1 MSTLIKRPVKRIFTF
16 GCSFTHYF
24 WSTWPEIIAYD
35 LDIPLYNFGKS
46 GAGNQYIANSIVQA
60 NIMHNFNE
68 DDLIIVSWT
77 SVCRE
82 DRWRKNDWVNSGNI
96 YTQDFFDKKFIK
108 EWADPVGYMLR
119 DFATINLVHNLLKSI
134 KCQYH
139 LLAMCDIHLQMD
151 QGNGHSLDLLDNNK
165 HRDICK
171 LYQKD
176 LTAIMPSFFKVLW
189 NNDVYL
195 NKLIPDKLELGKLF
209 SDGHPNPRDH
219 FTYLKKIF
227 PNHNFKKD
235 TTKQVNRA
243 QENFV
248 KFIREQ
254 SKKINK
260 SFAIYSLSHKTVLEL
275 RQSTL
280 IKQSEYSTII

>member
-1 MSTLIKRPVKRIFTF
+1 MSALIDRPVKRIFTF

-82 DRWRKNDWVNSGNI
+82 DRWRKNDWVTPGNI
-96 YTQDFFDKKFIK
+96 YTQDIFSEEFVKT
-108 EWADPVGYMLR
+108 WADPIGYMIR
-119 DFATINLVHNLLKSI
+119 DFATINLIHNLLKNL

-139 LLAMCDIHLQMD
+139 MVSMCDIDVQLD
-151 QGNGHSLDLLDNNK
+151 QGSRYTFNLLEDKKRKEICELYKEDLIKIL
-165 HRDICK
+165 
-171 LYQKD
+171 
-176 LTAIMPSFFKVLW
+176 PSFFKTLW
-189 NNDVYL
+189 NNDIYR
-195 NKLIPDKLELGKLF
+195 NKLIPDKLELGELF
-209 SDGHPNPRDH
+209 SDGHPNPKDH
-219 FTYLKKIF
+219 FTYLTKIF
-227 PNHNFKKD
+227 FDHQFKD
-235 TTKQVNRA
+235 NTAKQVNCA

-248 KFIREQ
+248 KFIADQ
-254 SKKINK
+254 STKIKKP
-260 SFAIYSLSHKTVLEL
+260 FAIHSLSHQTVLEL
-275 RQSTL
+275 RQSSL